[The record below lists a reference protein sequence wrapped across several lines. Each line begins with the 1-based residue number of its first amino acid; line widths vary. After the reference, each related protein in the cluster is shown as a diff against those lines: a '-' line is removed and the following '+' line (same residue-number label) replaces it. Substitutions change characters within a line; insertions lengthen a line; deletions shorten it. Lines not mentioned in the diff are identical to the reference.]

1 MMKKLFDRKSIS
13 RIDVN
18 VSDTVILPI
27 ESTRTLTPEGYL
39 KATAAVTKVGVQ
51 EYSAREFGIDSDEM
65 IGVFRPPETVF
76 HPETA
81 ESLKL
86 KGIVFIHPE
95 SDVDSTNHTRLAVG
109 TVGET
114 VEPIDSERLGA
125 SIQINDAEIVRMVL
139 EREVEELSLG
149 YDTFVVSEE
158 GVFNGK
164 KYHYKID
171 GPMIINHLAIV
182 PEGRCGDTVK
192 ILDKGESTVNKKQL
206 IKLLRDN
213 GVSEGDIALF
223 MKDAKD
229 SDKGNMEE
237 YTKLLVGKDIDM
249 TALIPA
255 ITEKIM
261 PKIEEL
267 VAGEG
272 FINTLA
278 SQIANQMSGQTQEPG
293 MVNEEESLD
302 QETPEEEMTPEMID
316 AKVLKDAKTRAR
328 LIDMS
333 KPFIKDDSFDIY
345 SATPKEILI
354 KALDS
359 VGVKGKDIKDKS
371 DDYLQ
376 GILDSIKKDRV
387 EAETLQVTTIDSSS
401 VESVSEPVSGIEL
414 RNKEKAN
421 KR

>member
-1 MMKKLFDRKSIS
+1 MMKKLFDRKTVS

-18 VSDTVILPI
+18 VSDKVLLPT

-95 SDVDSTNHTRLAVG
+95 TDVDATNHTRLAVG

-192 ILDKGESTVNKKQL
+192 ILDKGEGTVNKKQL

-237 YTKLLVGKDIDM
+237 YTRLLVGKDIDM

-278 SQIANQMSGQTQEPG
+278 SQIANQMSGQAQDPG
-293 MVNEEESLD
+293 MVEEEESLD
-302 QETPEEEMTPEMID
+302 QDPEEMTPEMMD
-316 AKVLKDAKTRAR
+316 AKVLKDANIRAR
-328 LIDMS
+328 LIDVA

-345 SATPKEILI
+345 TATPKEILI

-359 VGVKGKDIKDKS
+359 VGVRGDAVKDKS

-387 EAETLQVTTIDSSS
+387 EAETLNLKTIDSSS
-401 VESVSEPVSGIEL
+401 VESVSEPVSGIGLRQKEK
-414 RNKEKAN
+414 RNK
-421 KR
+421 R

>member
-1 MMKKLFDRKSIS
+1 MKKLFDRKHIS
-13 RIDVN
+13 RIDVS
-18 VSDTVILPI
+18 VSDKVILPI

-39 KATAAVTKVGVQ
+39 KATAAVTMVGVQ
-51 EYSAREFGIDSDEM
+51 EYSAREFEIDSDEM

-95 SDVDSTNHTRLAVG
+95 QDVDSTNHTRLAVG

-114 VEPIDSERLGA
+114 VEPLDSERLGA
-125 SIQINDAEIVRMVL
+125 SIQINDAEVVRMVL

-158 GVFNGK
+158 GIFNGK

-229 SDKGNMEE
+229 SDKGNFEE

-278 SQIANQMSGQTQEPG
+278 SQIANQMSGQSQDPN
-293 MVNEEESLD
+293 MVEGEESLD
-302 QETPEEEMTPEMID
+302 QDPEEEMTPEMMD

-328 LIDMS
+328 LIDKA

-345 SATPKEILI
+345 AATPKEILI

-359 VGVKGKDIKDKS
+359 VGVKGNDVKDKS
-371 DDYLQ
+371 DDYLK
-376 GILDSIKKDRV
+376 GILDSIKKDRI
-387 EAETLQVTTIDSSS
+387 EAETLQVKTIDSSS

-414 RNKEKAN
+414 RNKEKKN
-421 KR
+421 K

>member
-1 MMKKLFDRKSIS
+1 MKKLFDRKSVS

-95 SDVDSTNHTRLAVG
+95 TDVDATNHTRLAVG

-192 ILDKGESTVNKKQL
+192 ILDKGEGTVNKKQL

-237 YTKLLVGKDIDM
+237 YTRLLVGKDIDM

-278 SQIANQMSGQTQEPG
+278 SQIANQMSGQAQDPG
-293 MVNEEESLD
+293 MVEEEESLD
-302 QETPEEEMTPEMID
+302 QDPEEMTPEMMD
-316 AKVLKDAKTRAR
+316 AKVLKDANIRAR
-328 LIDMS
+328 LIDVA

-345 SATPKEILI
+345 TATPKEILI

-359 VGVKGKDIKDKS
+359 VGVRGDAVKDKS

-387 EAETLQVTTIDSSS
+387 EAETLNLKTIDSSS
-401 VESVSEPVSGIEL
+401 VESVSEPVSGIGLRQKEK
-414 RNKEKAN
+414 RNK
-421 KR
+421 R

>member
-1 MMKKLFDRKSIS
+1 MKKLFDRKSIS

-27 ESTRTLTPEGYL
+27 ESTRVLTPEGYL

-51 EYSAREFGIDSDEM
+51 DYSAREFGIDSDEM

-86 KGIVFIHPE
+86 KAIVFIHPE
-95 SDVDSTNHTRLAVG
+95 QDVDSTNHTRLAVG

-125 SIQINDAEIVRMVL
+125 SIQINDSEIVRMVL

-158 GVFNGK
+158 GIFNGK

-171 GPMIINHLAIV
+171 GPMINNHLAIV

-192 ILDKGESTVNKKQL
+192 ILDKGEGTVNKKQL
-206 IKLLRDN
+206 IVLLRDN
-213 GVSEGDIALF
+213 GVSEDKIALF

-229 SDKGNMEE
+229 SDPGNVDE

-249 TALIPA
+249 DALIPA

-278 SQIANQMSGQTQEPG
+278 SQIANQMSGQQDPNV
-293 MVNEEESLD
+293 VNEEESLD
-302 QETPEEEMTPEMID
+302 QDPEEEMTPEMND
-316 AKVLKDAKTRAR
+316 AKVLKDAKNRAR
-328 LIDMS
+328 LIDKA
-333 KPFIKDDSFDIY
+333 KPFINDDSFDIY
-345 SATPKEILI
+345 SATPKDILI

-359 VGVKGKDIKDKS
+359 VGVKGNDVKDKT

-387 EAETLQVTTIDSSS
+387 EAETIQLKTIDSSS
-401 VESVSEPVSGIEL
+401 VESVSEPVSGIGLLQKEK
-414 RNKEKAN
+414 RNK
-421 KR
+421 R

>member
-1 MMKKLFDRKSIS
+1 MKKLFDRKSVS

-18 VSDTVILPI
+18 VSDKVILPI

-39 KATAAVTKVGVQ
+39 KATAAVTMVGVQ

-76 HPETA
+76 HPETI

-86 KGIVFIHPE
+86 KAIVFIHPE
-95 SDVDSTNHTRLAVG
+95 QDVDSTNHTRLAVG

-114 VEPIDSERLGA
+114 VEPIDLERLGA

-158 GVFNGK
+158 GMFNGK
-164 KYHYKID
+164 KYHYRID
-171 GPMIINHLAIV
+171 GPMINNHLAIV

-192 ILDKGESTVNKKQL
+192 ILDKGEGTVNKKQL

-237 YTKLLVGKDIDM
+237 YTRLLVGKDIDM

-278 SQIANQMSGQTQEPG
+278 SQIANQMSGQAQDPG
-293 MVNEEESLD
+293 MVEEEESLD
-302 QETPEEEMTPEMID
+302 QDPEEMTPEMMD
-316 AKVLKDAKTRAR
+316 AKVLKDANIRAR
-328 LIDMS
+328 LIDVA

-345 SATPKEILI
+345 TATPKEILI

-359 VGVKGKDIKDKS
+359 VGVRGDAVKDKS

-387 EAETLQVTTIDSSS
+387 EAETLNLKTIDSSS
-401 VESVSEPVSGIEL
+401 VESVSEPVSGIGLRQKEK
-414 RNKEKAN
+414 RNK
-421 KR
+421 R

>member
-1 MMKKLFDRKSIS
+1 MMKKLFDRKSNL
-13 RIDVN
+13 RIDVS
-18 VSDTVILPI
+18 VSDKVVLPI

-39 KATAAVTKVGVQ
+39 KATAAVTMVGVQ

-158 GVFNGK
+158 GIFNGK

-213 GVSEGDIALF
+213 GVSEGEIALF

-278 SQIANQMSGQTQEPG
+278 SQIANQMSGQQDPNVVEP
-293 MVNEEESLD
+293 EEGLD
-302 QETPEEEMTPEMID
+302 QDPEEEMTPEMMD
-316 AKVLKDAKTRAR
+316 AKVLKDAKSRAR
-328 LIDMS
+328 LMDKA
-333 KPFIKDDSFDIY
+333 KPFIKDESFDIY
-345 SATPKEILI
+345 AATPKEILI

-359 VGVKGKDIKDKS
+359 VGIKGNDVKDKTE
-371 DDYLQ
+371 DYLQ
-376 GILDSIKKDRV
+376 GLLDSINKDRV
-387 EAETLQVTTIDSSS
+387 DAKVIDTKIIDTSS

-414 RNKEKAN
+414 RNKEKKN

>member
-1 MMKKLFDRKSIS
+1 MKKLFDRKHIS
-13 RIDVN
+13 RIDIN

-39 KATAAVTKVGVQ
+39 KATAAVTMVGVQ
-51 EYSAREFGIDSDEM
+51 DYSAREFGIDSDEM

-95 SDVDSTNHTRLAVG
+95 QDVDSTNHTRLAVG

-125 SIQINDAEIVRMVL
+125 SIQINDAEVVRMVL

-149 YDTFVVSEE
+149 YDTFVLSEE

-171 GPMIINHLAIV
+171 GPMLINHLAIV

-192 ILDKGESTVNKKQL
+192 ILDKGEGTVNKKQM
-206 IKLLRDN
+206 IKALRDN
-213 GVSEGDIALF
+213 GVSEGEIALF

-229 SDKGNMEE
+229 SDKGNFEE

-302 QETPEEEMTPEMID
+302 QDPEEEMTPEMVD

-328 LIDMS
+328 LIDKA

-345 SATPKEILI
+345 SATPKEILL

-359 VGVKGKDIKDKS
+359 VGVKGNDVKDKS
-371 DDYLQ
+371 DDYLK
-376 GILDSIKKDRV
+376 GILDSIKKDRI

-414 RNKEKAN
+414 RNKEKKN
-421 KR
+421 K